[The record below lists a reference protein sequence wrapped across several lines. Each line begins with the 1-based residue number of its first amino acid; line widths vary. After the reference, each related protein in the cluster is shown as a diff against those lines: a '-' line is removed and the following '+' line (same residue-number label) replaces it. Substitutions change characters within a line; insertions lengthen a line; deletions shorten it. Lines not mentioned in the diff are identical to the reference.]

1 VGLSYFAEMT
11 KTLNAGN
18 MKVGAKCGLLLRR
31 LVKLSLCVL
40 GLVGLV
46 GVVLLVL
53 LGWKLNGMLES
64 FAVEPLAF
72 SDDEKKKIVQALRKV
87 DFPAGWEMDSYVSK
101 LCFHKVMGTNR
112 DFPFK
117 WVPYYMRASIVGCG
131 LRWVA
136 SRSLQEHVFLEH
148 FRASPG
154 AGQLPARL
162 GDAANRLYGVHAS
175 ELTND
180 QWKQLLQINWMGV
193 RYWHDHQRRSS

>member
-1 VGLSYFAEMT
+1 MT

-31 LVKLSLCVL
+31 LVKLCLYLL
-40 GLVGLV
+40 GLVGFV
-46 GVVLLVL
+46 GVVLMAL

-64 FAVEPLAF
+64 IATEPLAF
-72 SDDEKKKIVQALRKV
+72 TENEKKKIVQDLRKV
-87 DFPAGWEMDSYVSK
+87 NFPAGWDMDSYISK
-101 LCFHKVMGTNR
+101 LCFHEVMGNNR

-154 AGQLPARL
+154 VGQLPVRL
-162 GDAANRLYGVHAS
+162 GDAVNRLYGVHAT
-175 ELTND
+175 ELTNE
-180 QWKQLLQINWMGV
+180 QWKQLLQINWSGP
-193 RYWHDHQRRSS
+193 RYWHDHQRSGR